1 MAQHA
6 IMAYSQLKMWI
17 LAVKDYSLASS
28 LRSSLTPKIHSADPQ
43 ILRKRQITEGNNII
57 LGASIGYKLSK
68 IFSIDASYAHAF
80 IQNQTINVENSIN
93 TINGINEGY
102 RDSISLKITANII

>member
-43 ILRKRQITEGNNII
+43 ILRKRHLFIAIGLETAMRRMEILSIQLKHIDLDRRIIYIPQAKAGARQQPITKVGEKFRPK
-57 LGASIGYKLSK
+57 Y
-68 IFSIDASYAHAF
+68 
-80 IQNQTINVENSIN
+80 
-93 TINGINEGY
+93 
-102 RDSISLKITANII
+102 LKN